1 MSTPWRGR
9 MESHP
14 RRVDV
19 TLVLALFAFSAAGS
33 VFTSH
38 SFDEQLPSWPAVLL
52 SAISSA
58 ALLWRRKRPRTV
70 LAVTVG
76 CALAEAAQGYVLSPL
91 TQAPLMA
98 ALYSLGLLTDRKK
111 TRTCAAITMGLL
123 IAMALLVQR
132 NDHLTLLLT
141 AVNPIAWVLL
151 PAVLG
156 SAVQLRRAYIAA
168 VHARAEH
175 AEQTREEEARHR
187 VAHERMRIAR
197 ELHDVIAHHLALA
210 NAQAGTAAHL
220 VRTQPDQAGL
230 MLDSLAETTAAALR
244 EMKATVGLLRQDSD
258 TDTPLGPAPGLAQLE
273 ELNRAFATAGL
284 TVTTSIEGDPCPL
297 PPGGDLSAYRIVQE
311 ALTNVTKHSAAGTA
325 HVRLIYA
332 VDRLTL
338 IVSNEGGTVTI
349 APATGGGFGLVG
361 MHERAQSAGGT
372 LSAAPRPEGGFE
384 VTCTLPLHRRRSE
397 RE

>member
-1 MSTPWRGR
+1 

-284 TVTTSIEGDPCPL
+284 TVTTSVEETRALCR
-297 PPGGDLSAYRIVQE
+297 PG
-311 ALTNVTKHSAAGTA
+311 
-325 HVRLIYA
+325 
-332 VDRLTL
+332 
-338 IVSNEGGTVTI
+338 
-349 APATGGGFGLVG
+349 AT
-361 MHERAQSAGGT
+361 
-372 LSAAPRPEGGFE
+372 
-384 VTCTLPLHRRRSE
+384 
-397 RE
+397 